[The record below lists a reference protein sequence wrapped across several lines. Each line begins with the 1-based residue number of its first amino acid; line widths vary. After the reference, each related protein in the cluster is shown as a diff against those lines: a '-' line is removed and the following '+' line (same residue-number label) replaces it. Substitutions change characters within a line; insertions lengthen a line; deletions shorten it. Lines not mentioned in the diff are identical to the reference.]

1 MADGNGARRNGALA
15 EVLAVVT
22 TEGDAAWWRVML
34 TKSRVRLAPEGVEW
48 TMATLVPWARLRG
61 WAHPT
66 PADALAALVEA
77 SLVPEAWL
85 DPERAPRWWC
95 ERCGG
100 TGRVTLRSIDGS
112 GDLGSYVVTPDAR
125 GDLRCDALDVS
136 GAPPCS
142 APPSHPALV
151 AVVSLGADTL
161 ARAEELVADRWRAR
175 VVWRVMGA
183 AALNDHFSRKR
194 DSRPPGAEA
203 DAALVFALEDREE
216 MGGDAWPTECPYAA
230 STVRRAW
237 PALRALAAL
246 GLHLLAVD
254 AGRVTLG
261 VVAL

>member
-1 MADGNGARRNGALA
+1 MADGNGARRDGALA
-15 EVLAVVT
+15 EVLAVLT
-22 TEGDAAWWRVML
+22 GDRKLTEFWRVAVRPYDPPARIA
-34 TKSRVRLAPEGVEW
+34 KRVEVTERGVATFNVVEGLRPLPAVALQPW
-48 TMATLVPWARLRG
+48 THA
-61 WAHPT
+61 T
-66 PADALAALVEA
+66 PADALATLVEA
-77 SLVPEAWL
+77 ELLRASWL
-85 DPERAPRWWC
+85 DPERGPRWRC
-95 ERCGG
+95 ESC
-100 TGRVTLRSIDGS
+100 
-112 GDLGSYVVTPDAR
+112 AER
-125 GDLRCDALDVS
+125 GENHTTAS
-136 GAPPCS
+136 
-142 APPSHPALV
+142 PPSHPALV
-151 AVVSLGADTL
+151 AVASLGVDTL